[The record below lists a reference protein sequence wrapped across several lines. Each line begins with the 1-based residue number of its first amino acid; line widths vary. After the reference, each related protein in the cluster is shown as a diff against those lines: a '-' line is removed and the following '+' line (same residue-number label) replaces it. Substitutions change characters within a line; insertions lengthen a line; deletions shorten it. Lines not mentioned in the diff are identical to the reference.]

1 MVLSS
6 EARAVPELEV
16 EDHGRFEGRFRQRPC
31 ASSGPTERVRNTVR
45 ERMFLI
51 RIARSPNPLRLWA
64 RWRDDNEFDAGAC
77 RFRAAQARKVRTRVS
92 SIMQAE
98 TAFGRRRRRHAACST

>member
-1 MVLSS
+1 M
-6 EARAVPELEV
+6 PELEV
-16 EDHGRFEGRFRQRPC
+16 EDHGRFEGRFSQRPC

-64 RWRDDNEFDAGAC
+64 RWRDDNEF
-77 RFRAAQARKVRTRVS
+77 RRWSMPVQSRTGEKGVD
-92 SIMQAE
+92 E
-98 TAFGRRRRRHAACST
+98 GR